1 MILRHL
7 FANARA
13 LRVLHTTALHWG
25 LRPLA
30 VQPPARAWHWGL

>member
-7 FANARA
+7 FSNARA

-25 LRPLA
+25 LPA
-30 VQPPARAWHWGL
+30 PAFQPPARAWHWGL